1 MIQYVFL
8 IINVYVKGGISTR
21 NSTLIVCLKMQYNQ
35 GIVKL
40 DYKEKEVD
48 MTDELLIEIR
58 DLLKE
63 INTNQNQLPK
73 LLYSKHIAENYSI
86 NLNKATEFCQKYGI
100 NFGGWCIETTKF
112 QEILHNSNGNLFE

>member
-1 MIQYVFL
+1 
-8 IINVYVKGGISTR
+8 
-21 NSTLIVCLKMQYNQ
+21 
-35 GIVKL
+35 
-40 DYKEKEVD
+40 

-63 INTNQNQLPK
+63 INTNQNTLPK
-73 LLYSKHIAENYSI
+73 LLYAKQIAENYSV

-112 QEILHNSNGNLFE
+112 QEILHNSNGNLFD